1 MITKDIKDSSTLNHF
16 QFEVHTWI
24 RLVEFLNQE
33 NTYLK
38 NRLSEVIDQ
47 IKDRE
52 HLAMAEHFQNQF
64 IVKDDVYDHI
74 IHDLKRQAEKWKEIQ
89 SLSNKALKDELIKI
103 QKNLKEQI
111 EFIDRDHAVLSK
123 DYNTYLSSIAKNN

>member
-1 MITKDIKDSSTLNHF
+1 LKDSSTLNQF
-16 QFEVHTWI
+16 QFEIHSWI

-47 IKDRE
+47 IKDIE
-52 HLAMAEHFQNQF
+52 NLALAEHFQNQF

-74 IHDLKRQAEKWKEIQ
+74 LHNLKKQAHEWREIKMVT
-89 SLSNKALKDELIKI
+89 SKDIRDELAKT
-103 QKNLKEQI
+103 QKNLRDQI
-111 EFIDRDHAVLSK
+111 EFIERDYALMTK
-123 DYNTYLSSIAKNN
+123 DYNTYLAALSIND

>member
-1 MITKDIKDSSTLNHF
+1 MITKDLKDSSTLNQF
-16 QFEVHTWI
+16 QFEIHSWI

-47 IKDRE
+47 IKDIE
-52 HLAMAEHFQNQF
+52 NLALAEHFQNQF

-74 IHDLKRQAEKWKEIQ
+74 LHNLKKQAHEWREIKMVT
-89 SLSNKALKDELIKI
+89 SKDIRDELAKT
-103 QKNLKEQI
+103 QKNLRDQI
-111 EFIDRDHAVLSK
+111 EFIERDYALMTK
-123 DYNTYLSSIAKNN
+123 DYNTYLAALSIND